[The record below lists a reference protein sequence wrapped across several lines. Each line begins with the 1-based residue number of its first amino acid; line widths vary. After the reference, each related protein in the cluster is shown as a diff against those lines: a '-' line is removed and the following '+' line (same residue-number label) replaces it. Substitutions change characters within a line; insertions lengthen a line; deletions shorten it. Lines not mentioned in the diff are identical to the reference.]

1 MKSEDL
7 AVLDSVPFL
16 FWATLAK
23 RPARCSAKSRG
34 GRS

>member
-1 MKSEDL
+1 MKSEGL
-7 AVLDSVPFL
+7 AVLDSMPFL

-23 RPARCSAKSRG
+23 RPVRCSARSRG